1 MEIYVKELIANIKLY
16 EDWDFEAYPLQKHEA
31 EALIKVLE
39 PKPTKWIN
47 IGSLSMVCSE
57 CGLKSPG
64 NTPYCPWCGKPKY
77 HADSIKELEYMQE
90 AEDEQ

>member
-1 MEIYVKELIANIKLY
+1 MEIDVKEVIANIEQY
-16 EDWDFEAYPLQKHEA
+16 EDWDFKDYPLGLREA
-31 EALIKVLE
+31 AALVVTLE

-57 CGLKSPG
+57 CGLKSSG

-77 HADSIKELEYMQE
+77 HADSVDALEKLQE
-90 AEDEQ
+90 AADEQ